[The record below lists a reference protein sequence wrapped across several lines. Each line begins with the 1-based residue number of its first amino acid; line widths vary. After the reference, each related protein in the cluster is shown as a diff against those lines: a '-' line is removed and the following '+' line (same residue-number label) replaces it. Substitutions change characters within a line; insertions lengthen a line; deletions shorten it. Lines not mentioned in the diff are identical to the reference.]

1 MSRAR
6 MERRAQTKYRK
17 RLTRS
22 VYRAFDVPRRFRI
35 AERDLIGWQHYFMGL
50 DAETVAKGVARI
62 RSQPRNKHL
71 L

>member
-22 VYRAFDVPRRFRI
+22 IYRAFDVPRRFQI
-35 AERDLIGWQHYFMGL
+35 AEHDLIGWQHYVAGL
-50 DAETVAKGVARI
+50 SAETVAKSVARI
-62 RSQPRNKHL
+62 HRSRAPR
-71 L
+71 